1 MKKGLSVLIKI
12 LISAALIFV
21 AFWFS
26 LPALNPKS
34 DGFWSFLITCVVI
47 VLVVNFGGALI
58 NFFRSFKD
66 VKGANL
72 LEKSKRQIKSLGKP
86 IIGLVIGIAAILV
99 FSAVCNIIG
108 AEIFNAA
115 AYRDLITVTDSD
127 FAEDVAEIG
136 MNQIPIVDYN
146 TAEALGKRK
155 LGEMS
160 DLVSQFEIADDYTQ
174 INYNN
179 VPTRVTPLLYGDVI
193 KWFNNH
199 KEGLPGYITVDMT
212 TQEATLVRLDKGIK
226 YSRSEYF
233 MRNLDRYLRFKYP
246 TKIFDEVSFEIDD
259 NGVPYW
265 VASVVKYRI
274 GFWSGKDI
282 GGAVLLNAVTGECT
296 YYDIGDV
303 PTWVDQ
309 IYDSAIVINQLSYN
323 GKYRSGFWNSVF
335 GQKGVLQPTDGYNYL
350 AIDDDVWLYT
360 GMTSVSGDESN
371 VGFVLVNLRTK
382 ETRYYSVP
390 GAEEY
395 SAMSSAEEQVQHLNY
410 RATFPILLNIG
421 DRPTYFMS
429 LKGDAG
435 LVKMYAFVD
444 VQQYQI
450 VGTGGSVKAAREDY
464 LAKLGAGEIT
474 PAPEKETSKVTGTV
488 VDIKS
493 AVVGGNTT
501 YYILLDDNNRYTASI
516 TVSDSLPFI
525 KSGDKVT
532 LTVTENTVSEL
543 AYTGNDQTDDGGLTP
558 ENEAATSQTETQ
570 SDAA

>member
-1 MKKGLSVLIKI
+1 MKKALSVLLKI
-12 LISAALIFV
+12 LICAALIFG
-21 AFWFS
+21 AFWFT

-34 DGFWSFLITCVVI
+34 DGFWSFLVTCVVI

-66 VKGANL
+66 ADGATI

-86 IIGLVIGIAAILV
+86 IIGLLIGIAAIFV
-99 FSAVCNIIG
+99 FSVVCNVIG

-115 AYRDLITVTDSD
+115 SYRDLITVTDSD

-174 INYNN
+174 INFKN

-212 TQEATLVRLDKGIK
+212 TQEATLVRLDNGIK
-226 YSRSEYF
+226 FSRSEYF

-282 GGAVLLNAVTGECT
+282 GGAVLVNAVTGECT

-474 PAPEKETSKVTGTV
+474 PAPEKETAEVTGKV

-501 YYILLDDNNRYTASI
+501 YYILLDDNNLYTAAI

-525 KSGDKVT
+525 KSGDEIK
-532 LTVTENTVSEL
+532 LTVTEKTASEL
-543 AYTGNDQTDDGGLTP
+543 SVITNDQADNGADNADGETAIT
-558 ENEAATSQTETQ
+558 ETETQ

>member
-174 INYNN
+174 INFKN
-179 VPTRVTPLLYGDVI
+179 VPTRVTPLLYGDAI
-193 KWFNNH
+193 KWLNNH

-274 GFWSGKDI
+274 GFWSGRDI

-309 IYDSAIVINQLSYN
+309 IYDSAIVLNQLSYN

>member
-12 LISAALIFV
+12 LICAALIFV

-309 IYDSAIVINQLSYN
+309 IYDSAIVLNQLSYN

>member
-174 INYNN
+174 INFKN
-179 VPTRVTPLLYGDVI
+179 VPTRVTPLLYGDAI
-193 KWFNNH
+193 KWLNNH

-274 GFWSGKDI
+274 GFWSGRDI

>member
-309 IYDSAIVINQLSYN
+309 IYDSAIVLNQLSYN

>member
-1 MKKGLSVLIKI
+1 MKKALSVLLKI
-12 LISAALIFV
+12 LISAALIFG
-21 AFWFS
+21 AFWFT

-34 DGFWSFLITCVVI
+34 DGFWSFLVTCVVI

-66 VKGANL
+66 ADGATI

-86 IIGLVIGIAAILV
+86 IVALLIGIAAIFV
-99 FSAVCNIIG
+99 FSVVCNVIG

-115 AYRDLITVTDSD
+115 SYRDLITVTDSD

-136 MNQIPIVDYN
+136 MNQIPIVDYS

-174 INYNN
+174 INFKN
-179 VPTRVTPLLYGDVI
+179 VPTRVTPLLYGDAI
-193 KWFNNH
+193 KWLNNH

-212 TQEATLVRLDKGIK
+212 TQEATLVRLDNGIK
-226 YSRSEYF
+226 FSRSEYF

-282 GGAVLLNAVTGECT
+282 GGAVLVNAVTGECT

-309 IYDSAIVINQLSYN
+309 VYDSAIVINQLSYN

-474 PAPEKETSKVTGTV
+474 PAPEKETAEVTGKV

-501 YYILLDDNNRYTASI
+501 YYILLDDNNLYTAAI

-525 KSGDKVT
+525 KSGDEIK
-532 LTVTENTVSEL
+532 LTVTEKTASEL
-543 AYTGNDQTDDGGLTP
+543 SVITNDHADNGADNADGETAIT
-558 ENEAATSQTETQ
+558 ETETQ